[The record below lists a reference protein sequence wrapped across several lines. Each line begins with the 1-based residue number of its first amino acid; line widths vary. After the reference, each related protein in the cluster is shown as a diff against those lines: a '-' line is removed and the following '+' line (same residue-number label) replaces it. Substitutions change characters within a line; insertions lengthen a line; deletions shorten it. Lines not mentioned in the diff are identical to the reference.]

1 MILII
6 QVALGIVLGVLILR
20 YLPQIVKGGLVIGAS
35 LAAIAVV
42 ILGVVYANS
51 HWDVVSIALAG
62 TAFLVLLSLII
73 QFTARGLGAL
83 FFAHLS
89 DFRRSPRLQRCIRLV
104 GIKRDLIFSD
114 APRDQMVKAAGD
126 KIFVGLG
133 IFAYLYLMAVLILW
147 VLPGLLILKVMGED
161 SGTHPVV
168 GISALVVAVLVPPIL
183 LAFWVRRAPPNPSD
197 RP

>member
-1 MILII
+1 MTTAIAGVSAPQVAQLQPSPMILII

-73 QFTARGLGAL
+73 QFTARGLRAP
-83 FFAHLS
+83 FFARPS
-89 DFRRSPRLQRCIRLV
+89 
-104 GIKRDLIFSD
+104 
-114 APRDQMVKAAGD
+114 
-126 KIFVGLG
+126 GLG
-133 IFAYLYLMAVLILW
+133 RV
-147 VLPGLLILKVMGED
+147 
-161 SGTHPVV
+161 
-168 GISALVVAVLVPPIL
+168 
-183 LAFWVRRAPPNPSD
+183 
-197 RP
+197 